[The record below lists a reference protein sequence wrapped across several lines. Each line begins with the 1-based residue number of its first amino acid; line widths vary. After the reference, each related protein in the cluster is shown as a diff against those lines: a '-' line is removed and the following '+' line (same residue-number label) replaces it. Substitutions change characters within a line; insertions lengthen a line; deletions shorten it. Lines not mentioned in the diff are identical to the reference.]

1 MDLKVSFGPEEDA
14 SFLDTGGKADLSE
27 VAGWQGPVGTMFQID
42 SSRRESIIWLEDS
55 ETSGTM
61 LREGSAS

>member
-27 VAGWQGPVGTMFQID
+27 VAGWQGPVGIIFQID